1 VSIQQRAGEAAAT
14 RVLLGEIGHDGAGEG
29 VGGAPKAHAV
39 SRRIHGLP
47 AGLRR
52 SETGLIL
59 LIALTSL
66 IAASTLSDFRT
77 SININESLNNAAPVA
92 IVAIGETVVI
102 LAREIDLSVGAI
114 LGLCAYLVGSAVGHF
129 SGPISPFVGVVM
141 ALGLGALLGVGN
153 ALLVNRVKM
162 PAIIATLATLSI
174 YSGLQVI
181 VTNGSQLYAS
191 QVPAW
196 LADLRSASWAGVG
209 PFIWMALIC
218 LIVASFLMRMTT
230 FGRDIYA
237 LGSNPEAATYLGI
250 RAQLRNFEAFAF
262 CGALAGLGGLLYTS
276 QYGNVD
282 ATAGNG
288 FELTVIA
295 AAVIGGVSL
304 FGGSGT
310 PLSAVLGAL
319 LLTEI
324 ENILALLRISIFAQQ
339 TLEGSA
345 IVIAVAVYAV
355 TSRRLRRPVLRE
367 RGIGRQT
374 GATAAP
380 APVPGVAPTTAVTT
394 RFAAGAGG
402 SSMDGQDGQDNG

>member
-1 VSIQQRAGEAAAT
+1 VSSP
-14 RVLLGEIGHDGAGEG
+14 
-29 VGGAPKAHAV
+29 PKATFGPVLPGRTGQDAPVPEAHEATHRARSV
-39 SRRIHGLP
+39 HIRRKLASGLH
-47 AGLRR
+47 R
-52 SETGLIL
+52 SETALAV
-59 LIALTSL
+59 LIALVSI
-66 IAASTLSDFRT
+66 IAAATLSDFRT
-77 SININESLNNAAPVA
+77 GININESFNNAAPIA

-129 SGPISPFVGVVM
+129 SGPLSPLVGVVM

-153 ALLVNRVKM
+153 AILVNRVRM

-174 YSGLQVI
+174 YSGLQVV

-196 LADLRSASWAGVG
+196 LANLRSDSWLGIG
-209 PFIWMALIC
+209 PFIWIAFIC
-218 LIVASFLMRMTT
+218 LVVASVLMRITT

-237 LGSNPEAATYLGI
+237 LGSNPEAAQYLGI

-339 TLEGSA
+339 TLEGTA
-345 IVIAVAVYAV
+345 IVVAVAVYAIA
-355 TSRRLRRPVLRE
+355 SRRLRRPVRRDLLVTP
-367 RGIGRQT
+367 RQPRPELSPASL
-374 GATAAP
+374 GGGLAP
-380 APVPGVAPTTAVTT
+380 GNVTLSVE
-394 RFAAGAGG
+394 GNP
-402 SSMDGQDGQDNG
+402 DD

>member
-1 VSIQQRAGEAAAT
+1 MTSS
-14 RVLLGEIGHDGAGEG
+14 DGASVAGASV
-29 VGGAPKAHAV
+29 VGAG
-39 SRRIHGLP
+39 P
-47 AGLRR
+47 AGRRLLQHPLWRR
-52 SETGLIL
+52 SETGLLVLIL
-59 LIALTSL
+59 LIT
-66 IAASTLSDFRT
+66 IVAAAALSDFRT
-77 SININESLNNAAPVA
+77 ATNANEAFNNAAQIAV
-92 IVAIGETVVI
+92 VAIGETVVI
-102 LAREIDLSVGAI
+102 LARQIDLSVGAT
-114 LGLCAYLVGSAVGHF
+114 LGLSAYLVGSAVGHF
-129 SGPISPFVGVVM
+129 SGPFGPVLGVVM

-153 ALLVNRVKM
+153 AFLVDRVRM

-181 VTNGSQLYAS
+181 VTNGSQLYVS
-191 QVPAW
+191 QLPSW
-196 LADLRSASWAGVG
+196 LANLRADSWLGIG
-209 PFIWMALIC
+209 PFIWIAAIC
-218 LIVASFLMRMTT
+218 LVATSFLMRMTR

-237 LGSNPEAATYLGI
+237 LGSSPEAAVYLGI
-250 RAQLRNFEAFAF
+250 RTRLRTFESFAF

-324 ENILALLRISIFAQQ
+324 ENILALLRISIFAEQ

-345 IVIAVAVYAV
+345 IVVAVAIYAV
-355 TSRRLRRPVLRE
+355 ASRKLRRPVRRQLLLGGHNLE
-367 RGIGRQT
+367 APGRL
-374 GATAAP
+374 P
-380 APVPGVAPTTAVTT
+380 APGSPI
-394 RFAAGAGG
+394 GAGLGGPEASPVG
-402 SSMDGQDGQDNG
+402 SSLDD